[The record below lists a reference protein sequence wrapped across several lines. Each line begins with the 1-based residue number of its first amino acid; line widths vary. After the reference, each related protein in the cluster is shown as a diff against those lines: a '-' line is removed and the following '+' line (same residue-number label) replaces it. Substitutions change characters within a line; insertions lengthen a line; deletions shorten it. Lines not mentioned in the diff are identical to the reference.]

1 MVGAFAH
8 GAIFFVRDY
17 DPELNKDNVLA
28 RVLGTKEALISHV
41 SWVTMLLGFHTLGI
55 YVHNDVVVAFGNPE
69 KQILIEP
76 VFAQFVQAAQGK
88 MMYGFNAL
96 LSDPTSSASLAA
108 NSLPG
113 NHYWMDLINRQDALS
128 AFLPIG
134 PADFLVHHAI
144 ALGLHTTA
152 LILIK
157 GALDAR
163 GTKLIPDKKDLGYAF
178 PCDGPGRGGTCDSSS
193 WDAMYLA
200 MFWAL
205 NLLAWVTFYWHWKH
219 LAIWQGNVAQFNESG
234 TYLMGWFRDYLWLN
248 SAQLIN
254 GYNPF
259 GVNSLSPWA
268 WMFLFGHLVWA
279 TGFMFLISWRGYW
292 QELIETLVW
301 AHQRTPI
308 ANLVGWRDK
317 PVALSIVQARLVGL
331 AHFTI
336 GNILTFGAFVIAST
350 SGKFG

>member
-1 MVGAFAH
+1 M
-8 GAIFFVRDY
+8 I
-17 DPELNKDNVLA
+17 
-28 RVLGTKEALISHV
+28 
-41 SWVTMLLGFHTLGI
+41 LGFHTLGI

-96 LSDPTSSASLAA
+96 LSDPTSAASVAA

-193 WDAMYLA
+193 WDAMYL
-200 MFWAL
+200 
-205 NLLAWVTFYWHWKH
+205 
-219 LAIWQGNVAQFNESG
+219 S
-234 TYLMGWFRDYLWLN
+234 
-248 SAQLIN
+248 LI
-254 GYNPF
+254 
-259 GVNSLSPWA
+259 
-268 WMFLFGHLVWA
+268 H
-279 TGFMFLISWRGYW
+279 I
-292 QELIETLVW
+292 
-301 AHQRTPI
+301 
-308 ANLVGWRDK
+308 
-317 PVALSIVQARLVGL
+317 
-331 AHFTI
+331 
-336 GNILTFGAFVIAST
+336 
-350 SGKFG
+350 